1 MLTDILQRI
10 SESILSELPA
20 GSKKISVIIGP
31 EKKKPKGTHISL
43 QIFRFGSDNQH
54 KNYPVA
60 PPNDRSVYG
69 FTFFIQVATTDYES
83 CLELIE
89 KVADQFDK
97 KPFLQVNTGHTEF
110 EVAFSSMELSMEE
123 INHFW
128 IAQRKPHAPV
138 LFYQA
143 RISEI

>member
-1 MLTDILQRI
+1 MLTDILHKI
-10 SESILSELPA
+10 SESILNELSQ

-31 EKKKPKGTHISL
+31 EKKKQKGTQISL
-43 QIFRFGSDNQH
+43 QLFRFGSDNQH

-60 PPNDRSVYG
+60 PPQDRSVYG
-69 FTFFIQVATTDYES
+69 FTFFIQVFGTDYENGID
-83 CLELIE
+83 LIE

-97 KPFLQVNTGHTEF
+97 KPFLQVNTGHTEY
-110 EVAFSSMELSMEE
+110 ELAFSSMELSMEE

>member
-1 MLTDILQRI
+1 MLTDILHKI
-10 SESILSELPA
+10 SESILSELSQ
-20 GSKKISVIIGP
+20 GSKKISVIIGT
-31 EKKKPKGTHISL
+31 EKKKQKGTQISIQL
-43 QIFRFGSDNQH
+43 FRFGSDNQH

-60 PPNDRSVYG
+60 PPQDRSVYG
-69 FTFFIQVATTDYES
+69 FTFFIQVFGTDYENGID
-83 CLELIE
+83 LIE

-97 KPFLQVNTGHTEF
+97 KPFLQVNTGHTEY
-110 EVAFSSMELSMEE
+110 ELAFSSMELSMEE

-128 IAQRKPHAPV
+128 LAQRKPHAPV